1 CLHIPEGV
9 EVIPWC
15 CFSKC
20 FGIESI
26 ELPSSIKE
34 LETLAFFDSYMKSVN
49 LPEGL
54 EKIGDEAFLMSDR
67 LLELTVPESCKYI
80 GERAFGSCPSLQKLN
95 LPSSLEKIP
104 AKMLQGSWAIE
115 KFDFPSS
122 LKEIGEEAFSYCQAL
137 TEVILPEG
145 LEYIGIN
152 AFRDC
157 YSIENAY
164 FPSTLKSIQAGAAA
178 GWENAKRISCAAS
191 IPPIALCDNV
201 YPELTPFGYY
211 DAIKGQYATPR
222 ETPLYVPKG
231 SAESYRQMAGWD
243 YFTNIKESEDFAGVV
258 EIPECQTQGIG
269 TDGIYDLTGRHI
281 NSPTPGQ
288 ICIKEGRKVI
298 IRK

>member
-1 CLHIPEGV
+1 
-9 EVIPWC
+9 
-15 CFSKC
+15 
-20 FGIESI
+20 
-26 ELPSSIKE
+26 
-34 LETLAFFDSYMKSVN
+34 
-49 LPEGL
+49 
-54 EKIGDEAFLMSDR
+54 
-67 LLELTVPESCKYI
+67 
-80 GERAFGSCPSLQKLN
+80 
-95 LPSSLEKIP
+95 
-104 AKMLQGSWAIE
+104 MLQGSWAIE

-122 LKEIGEEAFSYCQAL
+122 LKEIGDEAFSYCQSL

-191 IPPIALCDNV
+191 IPPIALCDNG

-211 DAIKGQYATPR
+211 DAVKGQYATPR
-222 ETPLYVPKG
+222 DTPLYVPKG
-231 SAESYRQMAGWD
+231 SAESYLQMAGWD
-243 YFTNIKESEDFAGVV
+243 YFTNIKESEDFAGAVA
-258 EIPECQTQGIG
+258 IPDIPSHEIG
-269 TDGIYDLTGRHI
+269 TEAIFDLKGRHI

-298 IRK
+298 IGK